1 MAKRRKQER
10 KHIPKE
16 ERRNLRLW
24 AQGAR
29 EEVLTP
35 HLEPYS
41 RARDTGWVAE
51 RAYLQTVCNEFH
63 ARIDWRLEDHE
74 EPVLKPFD
82 STTMIIREDL
92 MPEEEAQCRA
102 RLEVLDTVSH
112 AL

>member
-1 MAKRRKQER
+1 MAKRRKQEQ
-10 KHIPKE
+10 KCIPKE
-16 ERRNLRLW
+16 EHRNLQLW

-29 EEVLTP
+29 EKVLMP

-63 ARIDWRLEDHE
+63 ARIAWRLEDHE

-92 MPEEEAQCRA
+92 MPEEEAQRGA

>member
-10 KHIPKE
+10 KRIPKE

-41 RARDTGWVAE
+41 RVRDTGWVAE

-63 ARIDWRLEDHE
+63 GRIDW
-74 EPVLKPFD
+74 
-82 STTMIIREDL
+82 
-92 MPEEEAQCRA
+92 
-102 RLEVLDTVSH
+102 
-112 AL
+112 